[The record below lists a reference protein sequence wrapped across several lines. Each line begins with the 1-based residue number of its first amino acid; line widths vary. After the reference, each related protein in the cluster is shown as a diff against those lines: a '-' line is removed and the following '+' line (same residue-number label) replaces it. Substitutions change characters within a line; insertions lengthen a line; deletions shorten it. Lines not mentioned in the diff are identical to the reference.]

1 MRAPS
6 DMPPPRRRRQRRL
19 SPRGRVILILVAVG
33 LFLLITSLRGI
44 AGFYTDYLWFD
55 SLGQGERLPDDPGG
69 QAQPRP

>member
-44 AGFYTDYLWFD
+44 AGFYTDYLWFE
-55 SLGQGERLPDDPGG
+55 SLGKANAFRTILGAKITL
-69 QAQPRP
+69 A